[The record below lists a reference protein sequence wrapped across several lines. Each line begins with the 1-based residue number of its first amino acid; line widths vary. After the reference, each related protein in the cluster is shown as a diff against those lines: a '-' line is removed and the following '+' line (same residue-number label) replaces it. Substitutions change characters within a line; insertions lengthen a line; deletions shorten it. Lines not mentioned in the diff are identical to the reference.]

1 MLANQKGRAL
11 NSLRVLVQFEA
22 EHRKVFLQLYCIEL
36 LLLLLLFL
44 LLLLLL
50 FLQFD

>member
-11 NSLRVLVQFEA
+11 NSLRVQLEA